1 MQNNINNDICKNG
14 LRATLQ
20 QSNKTDEIFMFSE
33 NKRSTNDRFKKK
45 KILNFANSVLCFI
58 KISV

>member
-20 QSNKTDEIFMFSE
+20 QSNKTDEIFMFRE
-33 NKRSTNDRFKKK
+33 NERSTNDRFKKK
-45 KILNFANSVLCFI
+45 KISEFCKLSVIFY
-58 KISV
+58 